1 MQKKSNFL
9 TKLVKKDYNNR
20 LEEVLSKKD
29 FKEEVK
35 NTLLSMFYKVENGY
49 KDYKTVK
56 RETFEKKEYIE
67 KLINIIEKDC
77 DKISFIN
84 QNNKQKELVNK
95 EEKEIICLPI
105 ENKILYGLAKIQKRN
120 IVVKYVD
127 EDIAKAFSTMLNT
140 GNNINIVEPLRDFN
154 GFSWNIIEKD
164 IEDLNYN
171 LIYQNMLYLMGN
183 EFLDK
188 WVNTYEPLVDY
199 FDLFQSEI
207 QKKYGSK
214 LKTSIITYMIR
225 ISLKLNSIYDEDFK
239 AKIIKKEKDLEQ
251 EIKKLENNEDYLVD
265 ISKNKKKKEKQ
276 IKQIDKIINDKNLL
290 IEEYENRNKK
300 LPLDKKIFSIRV
312 LKNNLKKEREDL
324 LKEINEINK
333 IINPKNFIEMKKK
346 TEDKYQYF
354 KDIENMNLKNEI
366 INLQKEI
373 ITCMYIDI
381 KNIKDKQN
389 IIEFIYKFRYYNLLP
404 IENKKQIFKE
414 IKLQKSLDKLLQT
427 LVDKAI
433 YMKTI
438 IKISENPEENYK
450 LSQNIILSKIISLE
464 DINIKIKN
472 DKEKAYLIIFD
483 EQIEDEKIELQDLQN
498 IKIKSNKKTKLFI

>member
-1 MQKKSNFL
+1 MQKKNNFL

-183 EFLDK
+183 KFLDK
-188 WVNTYEPLVDY
+188 WVNNYEPLVDY

-225 ISLKLNSIYDEDFK
+225 ISLKLNAIYDEDFK
-239 AKIIKKEKDLEQ
+239 AKIIKKEQDLEQ

-300 LPLDKKIFSIRV
+300 LPLEKKIFSIRV

-346 TEDKYQYF
+346 TEEKYQYF

-373 ITCMYIDI
+373 IKCMYIDI

-427 LVDKAI
+427 LIDKAI
-433 YMKTI
+433 QMKTI
-438 IKISENPEENYK
+438 IKISENPEENCK

>member
-1 MQKKSNFL
+1 MQKKNNFL

-183 EFLDK
+183 KFLDK
-188 WVNTYEPLVDY
+188 WVNNYEPLVDY

-225 ISLKLNSIYDEDFK
+225 ISLKLNAIYDEDFK
-239 AKIIKKEKDLEQ
+239 AKIIKKEQDLEQ

-300 LPLDKKIFSIRV
+300 LPLEK
-312 LKNNLKKEREDL
+312 
-324 LKEINEINK
+324 
-333 IINPKNFIEMKKK
+333 
-346 TEDKYQYF
+346 
-354 KDIENMNLKNEI
+354 
-366 INLQKEI
+366 
-373 ITCMYIDI
+373 
-381 KNIKDKQN
+381 KNI
-389 IIEFIYKFRYYNLLP
+389 
-404 IENKKQIFKE
+404 
-414 IKLQKSLDKLLQT
+414 
-427 LVDKAI
+427 
-433 YMKTI
+433 
-438 IKISENPEENYK
+438 
-450 LSQNIILSKIISLE
+450 
-464 DINIKIKN
+464 
-472 DKEKAYLIIFD
+472 
-483 EQIEDEKIELQDLQN
+483 
-498 IKIKSNKKTKLFI
+498 

>member
-1 MQKKSNFL
+1 MQKKNNFL

-84 QNNKQKELVNK
+84 QNNEQKELVNK

-225 ISLKLNSIYDEDFK
+225 ISLKLNAIYDEDFK
-239 AKIIKKEKDLEQ
+239 AKIIKNITPII
-251 EIKKLENNEDYLVD
+251 IKNLFSFSSTTSSSITIGSSIFISAKIPSNPLK
-265 ISKNKKKKEKQ
+265 ISKVYLSNC
-276 IKQIDKIINDKNLL
+276 
-290 IEEYENRNKK
+290 
-300 LPLDKKIFSIRV
+300 FSW
-312 LKNNLKKEREDL
+312 
-324 LKEINEINK
+324 
-333 IINPKNFIEMKKK
+333 
-346 TEDKYQYF
+346 
-354 KDIENMNLKNEI
+354 
-366 INLQKEI
+366 
-373 ITCMYIDI
+373 
-381 KNIKDKQN
+381 
-389 IIEFIYKFRYYNLLP
+389 IYCSLVFN
-404 IENKKQIFKE
+404 
-414 IKLQKSLDKLLQT
+414 KSLI
-427 LVDKAI
+427 A
-433 YMKTI
+433 
-438 IKISENPEENYK
+438 S
-450 LSQNIILSKIISLE
+450 
-464 DINIKIKN
+464 
-472 DKEKAYLIIFD
+472 
-483 EQIEDEKIELQDLQN
+483 
-498 IKIKSNKKTKLFI
+498 